1 MFSSPVQRPAIA
13 HAGRHSAMVKDMI
26 CTRLFPGFFINVSTG
41 EAKWVILTDSLMCSA
56 SLYMLQLE
64 IILIAYI
71 LLSSFIVIIRIRLF
85 IITYYYNQLS
95 SEC

>member
-1 MFSSPVQRPAIA
+1 MFSSPVQRHAIA
-13 HAGRHSAMVKDMI
+13 HAGRYSAMVRDMYTSVSRI
-26 CTRLFPGFFINVSTG
+26 FFINVSTG